1 MKQSPNR
8 MSRMLCAGL
17 LAVAATGFAPV
28 KAQTV
33 LERSAETRFQIDF
46 RVPDAVLARL
56 LPAGW
61 EPNIATSGAAK
72 DANLR
77 LIVIDRLTVSGA
89 DGKPL
94 PGAGGRLA
102 WLAIPVKKQGA
113 TDVGQMIV
121 AGLTDAASEVP
132 GVPGTVRLAV
142 RTDMRRTSITR
153 AGGEVQTEE
162 HWLFEAADGEHVEID
177 ARFERAPAMRSASTV
192 RFHSAINPD
201 VFQVFRIDM
210 GIDIMRNATLPIRD
224 RVSEFRY
231 RVGGGRLAPLFDGSE
246 RVLSIDAFPWYDRT
260 TVTP

>member
-1 MKQSPNR
+1 MKLSIGR
-8 MSRMLCAGL
+8 TCRRVSVALAVIAGGL
-17 LAVAATGFAPV
+17 LPV
-28 KAQTV
+28 QAQTL
-33 LERSAETRFQIDF
+33 LERSAETRFQVDF
-46 RVPDAVLARL
+46 RVPDAALARM

-94 PGAGGRLA
+94 AGAGGRLA

-113 TDVGQMIV
+113 GDVGQMIV
-121 AGLTDAASEVP
+121 AGLTDAAAEVP
-132 GVPGTVRLAV
+132 GVPGTLRLAV
-142 RTDMRRTSITR
+142 RADMRRTSTAIA
-153 AGGEVQTEE
+153 AGGVQTEE
-162 HWLFEAADGEHVEID
+162 HWLFEAADGERIEID

-192 RFHSAINPD
+192 RFHSPINPD

-210 GIDIMRNATLPIRD
+210 GIDIMRNATVPIRD

-231 RVGGGRLAPLFDGSE
+231 RVGGGRLAALFDGTE

-260 TVTP
+260 TVAP